1 MDALGCARLGEGGVR
16 RFKHYTQAEK
26 DWIIQNYAK
35 YTAKQMAQMCGR
47 SASGVTYLC
56 QRLGLSPKKPKW
68 TEQERR
74 KVLTE
79 YGPKTVIQLAR
90 EMNRSEYAL
99 YQFVMRH
106 RWG

>member
-1 MDALGCARLGEGGVR
+1 MR

-26 DWIIQNYAK
+26 DWIIQHYKLHSIKEMAK
-35 YTAKQMAQMCGR
+35 MCGR
-47 SASGVTYLC
+47 PVSGVTYLC
-56 QRLGLSPKKPKW
+56 QKLGLSPKKPRW

-90 EMNRSEYAL
+90 EMNRTEDAL
-99 YQFVMRH
+99 YQFVMKH